1 MMYLFFKIVFPE
13 LPVLRPRN
21 YRDYSQL
28 PLASRESRQTVSI
41 RSAGNYALKS
51 PDINPPTS
59 SAYIW

>member
-21 YRDYSQL
+21 YREYSQL

-51 PDINPPTS
+51 PRH
-59 SAYIW
+59 